1 MRIGIRH
8 KTRTAALLALLAA
21 APVRAA
27 PPGEALSLLTYNVKG
42 LPWPVAA
49 GRKAALVRIADRLRT
64 LRGQGRQPHLVA
76 LQEAFTPAAKAIGS
90 LAGYRYA
97 AFGPGQDEIAT
108 PTREADRAFAAAGSY
123 WSGEREGKRADSGLA
138 IFSDYPILAVRR
150 LAYANCA
157 GFDCLANKGAVATL
171 IAVPGLGPVILVD
184 THLNASAASGT
195 SKRRALYAYERQI
208 DAFTGFVAMLCR
220 SSSPLLVAG
229 DFNVGH
235 NVARRAYVMRHLVGA
250 ATPLA
255 NAEPNCVLPLPCPAR
270 DADIMEALQH
280 GKDWLLFRSTLGVSV
295 RPAGLSAMFGH
306 GPGGV
311 MLSDHIG
318 LYVAYRFSGVR
329 GNG

>member
-1 MRIGIRH
+1 MRIGIRY
-8 KTRTAALLALLAA
+8 KTGTAALLALLAV
-21 APVRAA
+21 APVMAA

-49 GRKAALVRIADRLRT
+49 GRGTALLRIADRLRT
-64 LRGQGRQPHLVA
+64 LRRGGRQPHLVA
-76 LQEAFTPAAKAIGS
+76 LQEAFTPAAKEIGP

-97 AFGPGQDEIAT
+97 VFGPGQDEIAT

-123 WSGEREGKRADSGLA
+123 WAGELEGKHADSGLA

-150 LAYANCA
+150 IAYANCA
-157 GFDCLANKGAVATL
+157 GFDCLANKGAVAAL
-171 IAVPGLGPVILVD
+171 VAVPGLGPVILVD
-184 THLNASAASGT
+184 THFNSSAASGT

-208 DAFTGFVAMLCR
+208 DAFTGFVAMLSR

-235 NVARRAYVMRHLVGA
+235 NVARRAYVMRHLMGA

-255 NAEPNCVLPLPCPAR
+255 NAEPDCVLPLPCPAG
-270 DADIMEALQH
+270 DADVVEALRH
-280 GKDWLLFRSTLGVSV
+280 GKDWLLFRSTLSMSV

-306 GPGGV
+306 GPGGG

-318 LYVAYRFSGVR
+318 LSVAYRLSGIR